1 MVITVKGTSSAIT
14 ILTSTST
21 IESKKK
27 AFTLLFFKEEYF
39 IKQTLFLILVLSC
52 FQVLMILLT
61 NSMVI
66 NCNSNRYLFI
76 ITTQDNTYNYT
87 YIAGDSCINC
97 ILCLNNIISK
107 LCVAK

>member
-1 MVITVKGTSSAIT
+1 MLYVKLKSANHASNNFTSSKKKNYNVKQDFESMVITVKGTSSAIT

-66 NCNSNRYLFI
+66 NCNSNRY
-76 ITTQDNTYNYT
+76 
-87 YIAGDSCINC
+87 
-97 ILCLNNIISK
+97 
-107 LCVAK
+107 